1 MDSVYREEWLPTAH
15 FLDLSVLAAS
25 FHVRDL
31 AEWVSEQRAAHGGGA
46 HGGGGGA
53 VAELPLL
60 LARDQHAAHF
70 ARAAAAALNL
80 SFARVATD
88 QPWPDGYQHGSDDAV
103 PAHFWRDFAAGERG
117 RSADLL
123 AFGSPV
129 AFGFEWRHFRSDEA
143 LRWVRGRIA

>member
-1 MDSVYREEWLPTAH
+1 MTIQ
-15 FLDLSVLAAS
+15 VLAAS

-46 HGGGGGA
+46 G
-53 VAELPLL
+53 AELPLL
-60 LARDQHAAHF
+60 LARDQRAAHF

-80 SFARVATD
+80 SFARVAAD
-88 QPWPDGYQHGSDDAV
+88 QPWPNGYQHGSDDPV
-103 PAHFWRDFAAGERG
+103 PAGFWRDFAAGERG

-129 AFGFEWRHFRSDEA
+129 AFGFEWRRSTAKGECPGSQQPVCLREA
-143 LRWVRGRIA
+143 AHHSSKGMLLTTCP